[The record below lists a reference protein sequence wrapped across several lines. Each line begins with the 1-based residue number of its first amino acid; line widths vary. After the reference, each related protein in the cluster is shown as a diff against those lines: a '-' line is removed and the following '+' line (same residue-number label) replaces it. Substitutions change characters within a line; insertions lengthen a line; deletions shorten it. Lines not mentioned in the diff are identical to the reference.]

1 MQPTKLLNKHFVLLF
16 QGQLVSQIGSSVY
29 LVALIFWV
37 KHATD
42 SATLIGLLAMV
53 STIPG
58 ILLGPFGGTIA
69 DHFSRK
75 RIIVIGDILNGIF
88 ISSIA
93 VVMYI
98 SPDSTQLI
106 ITLMFIEAVIGGTI
120 MAVFRPAIAASIP
133 DIVPSKNIDAANGM
147 MQGSFQI
154 AMLIGQA
161 MGGYLFRVLGAPLVM
176 LIDGVSYLF
185 SALSESFITIPQK
198 TAEKIESWGA
208 AYEKFKGDTID
219 GFRYVHHSKGLRALF
234 FVFALLNFFTAPFGI
249 LLPFFVEDTLHA
261 TPDWYGFI
269 VAGMAFGM
277 IVGTILAGALKV
289 PPAHKGKA
297 VVAALVLL
305 ALGFVAFAYS
315 TTPLVAMVI
324 LGFVG
329 GCSGLMNVL
338 ITGVMQLSTPSEI
351 RGRVFGLLGTLSA
364 GLVPVS
370 LGLAGVI
377 ADLIDRNISLMYV
390 VSGLCVL
397 ATIPLL
403 AFSRPF
409 HELLAFEAPP
419 EDEPIIDDAATDS
432 AQ

>member
-1 MQPTKLLNKHFVLLF
+1 MQPHKLLNKHFVLLF

-29 LVALIFWV
+29 LVALVFWV

-75 RIIVIGDILNGIF
+75 WIIVIGDILNGVF

-93 VVMYI
+93 VVMFML
-98 SPDSTQLI
+98 PDQTDLI

-120 MAVFRPAIAASIP
+120 MAVFRPAISASIP
-133 DIVPSKNIDAANGM
+133 DIVPGKKIDAANGM

-161 MGGYLFRVLGAPLVM
+161 IGGFLFRVLGAPLVM

-198 TAEKIESWGA
+198 SAEKIESWRE
-208 AYEKFKGDTID
+208 AYEKFKGDTIE
-219 GFRYVHHSKGLRALF
+219 GFRYVHRSKGLRSLF
-234 FVFALLNFFTAPFGI
+234 FVIALLNFFTAPFGI
-249 LLPFFVEDTLHA
+249 LLPFFVEDTLQS
-261 TPDWYGFI
+261 TPDWYGYI

-277 IVGTILAGALKV
+277 IVGSILAGVLRV

-297 VVAALVLL
+297 VVVSLVLL

-315 TTPLVAMVI
+315 GTPLVALLI
-324 LGFVG
+324 LCGVG
-329 GCSGLMNVL
+329 VSSGVMNVL

-390 VSGLCVL
+390 VSGVCVV
-397 ATIPLL
+397 AVVPLL

-409 HELLAFEAPP
+409 HQLLAFEPPP
-419 EDEPIIDDAATDS
+419 EDETATDDAGPEA
-432 AQ
+432 AE